1 MSKVLAAVFGVI
13 LCGVAVGL
21 DFHLQTQ
28 RHEGQDYG
36 FMDYVS
42 ERSAGVSQKFALGGG
57 QGTDDAETPAVGLTK
72 TEPALPV
79 KAMPSVVSLAK
90 GGTAPAPKNG
100 TCVRRAGK
108 LVCPES

>member
-13 LCGVAVGL
+13 LCGVAIGL
-21 DFHLQTQ
+21 DFHLQTKV
-28 RHEGQDYG
+28 HEGQDYG
-36 FMDYVS
+36 FLDYVS

-57 QGTDDAETPAVGLTK
+57 QAAVDTETAAVGLTE
-72 TEPALPV
+72 TEAALPV
-79 KAMPSVVSLAK
+79 KSTPSVVSLAK